1 MSVGVIYETPIHHA
15 REFDDVPGN
24 TCLHVNATYFD
35 VTCGSLS
42 GSVRDIGGA
51 PAFVFADDFGL
62 ENTLFP
68 GVKSMPRASIPP
80 LGIPKICSYCSL
92 TLIVLSR
99 YTYPFVLVSH
109 YCLLPF
115 RSSLSLLSFTL
126 PCRYYSYSS

>member
-1 MSVGVIYETPIHHA
+1 MTMFSLNTFDFTGLANKGVGVIYETPIHHA

-68 GVKSMPRASIPP
+68 GNINTFPYT
-80 LGIPKICSYCSL
+80 ICAWFELSCSRWN
-92 TLIVLSR
+92 TK
-99 YTYPFVLVSH
+99 
-109 YCLLPF
+109 
-115 RSSLSLLSFTL
+115 
-126 PCRYYSYSS
+126 